1 MEMNYPTDQEARE
14 LILEVGRRLYNKG
27 FVASNDGNISCR
39 TGEDSVWATPTGV
52 SKGYMTEDMLVRLS
66 LSGEVL
72 EGKYKPSSEI
82 KMHLRVYRENP
93 LVGGVVHAH
102 SPYATCAAAAE
113 KALDGAFLTETL
125 MGLGTVP
132 CAHFAMPG
140 TEEVPDSIAPYC
152 RDYNAVLLAHHGA
165 LTWGKDLMQAYM
177 RMESLEF
184 YARMTLMESL
194 IPGGYPRL
202 TEEQIKGLE
211 EIRRRLGN

>member
-1 MEMNYPTDQEARE
+1 
-14 LILEVGRRLYNKG
+14 
-27 FVASNDGNISCR
+27 
-39 TGEDSVWATPTGV
+39 
-52 SKGYMTEDMLVRLS
+52 
-66 LSGEVL
+66 
-72 EGKYKPSSEI
+72 
-82 KMHLRVYRENP
+82 
-93 LVGGVVHAH
+93 
-102 SPYATCAAAAE
+102 
-113 KALDGAFLTETL
+113 

-132 CAHFAMPG
+132 CARFAMPG

-202 TEEQIKGLE
+202 TENQIKGLE